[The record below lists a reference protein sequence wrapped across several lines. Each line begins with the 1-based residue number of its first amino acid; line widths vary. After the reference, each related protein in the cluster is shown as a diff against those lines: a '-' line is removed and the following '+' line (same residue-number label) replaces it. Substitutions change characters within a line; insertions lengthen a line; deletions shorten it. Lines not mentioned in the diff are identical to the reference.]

1 MPCSGLIQLKPQ
13 AFDWG
18 RLAVMVFPEV
28 PMATERHYSPIDRL
42 LLQADAAMR
51 TLLPSKG
58 YSYRPSPAIVQ
69 PDVEMSDV
77 DTRHVA
83 GLMRINHT
91 GEVCAQALYQGQALT
106 AKLPGVRAAMEHA
119 AEEEIDHL
127 VWCEQRIHQ
136 LGSHTSVLNPLFY
149 GLSFGIGAVAGLI
162 SDKVSLGFVAAT
174 EDQVCKHLNEHLEQ
188 IPAEDEKSR
197 AILQQMRI
205 DEEQHAENALNAG
218 GFRFP
223 APIKFGMSVLAKV
236 MTKSTYRI

>member
-1 MPCSGLIQLKPQ
+1 
-13 AFDWG
+13 
-18 RLAVMVFPEV
+18 
-28 PMATERHYSPIDRL
+28 MATERHYSPIDRV

-58 YSYRPSPAIVQ
+58 YSFRPSPAIVQ
-69 PDVEMSDV
+69 PEVKMSDV
-77 DTRHVA
+77 DTKHVA

-106 AKLPGVRAAMEHA
+106 AKLPNVRKAMEHA

-149 GLSFGIGAVAGLI
+149 GLSFGIGAAAGLI

-174 EDQVCKHLNEHLEQ
+174 EDQVCKHLNEHLDQ

-197 AILQQMRI
+197 AILEQMRK
-205 DEEQHAENALNAG
+205 DEEHHAESALNAG

-223 APIKFGMSVLAKV
+223 APIKFGMAVLAKV